1 MAGYT
6 PEKGERFSVRF
17 STAGDCDR
25 LISFFTENQHAATAL
40 RQEEQYRDRISNG
53 AGIIVANQQEDIVAA
68 SMSYPLYDFNK
79 MAGRGVPSHEWTEF
93 GSTRAVLNGYKL
105 YQLMVASTTLQQFAM
120 EPPKD
125 RFVAEVYTDNTG
137 VNQMLGG
144 DLAWATIASPPD
156 ALKMASSGTLA
167 QTVTKPVYW
176 YQCATEHMPHQ
187 ARVVLDYIDN
197 PVIQRTKQRPG
208 EDGQPRTEVVGE
220 IQLDFSRFSLATMLR
235 DYMDTLARQD
245 FGDMANPDPS
255 KKLRDYRAHLANSN
269 AFVQRKSGVL
279 QVG

>member
-1 MAGYT
+1 MPNYT
-6 PEKGERFSVRF
+6 PAMGETFSVRF
-17 STAGDCDR
+17 STADDCDR
-25 LISFFTENQHAATAL
+25 LIAFFNDNQHAATAL
-40 RQEEQYRDRISNG
+40 RQDEQYRDRISNG
-53 AGIIVANQQEDIVAA
+53 AGIIVAAQSEEIVGA

-93 GSTRAVLNGYKL
+93 GSTRAVLPGYKL
-105 YQLMVASTTLQQFAM
+105 YQLMVAATTLQQFAM

-125 RFVAEVYTDNTG
+125 RFVAEVYTDNTP

-144 DLAWATIASPPD
+144 DLRWTTIANPPD

-167 QTVTKPVYW
+167 QQVTKPVYW

-197 PVIQRTKQRPG
+197 PVIQRTKNKP
-208 EDGQPRTEVVGE
+208 DGQGGIKPEVVGE
-220 IQLDFSRFSLATMLR
+220 IRLDFSRFSLATMLR

-245 FGDMANPDPS
+245 FGDTGNPDPA

-269 AFVQRKSGVL
+269 AFVQRKNGVL